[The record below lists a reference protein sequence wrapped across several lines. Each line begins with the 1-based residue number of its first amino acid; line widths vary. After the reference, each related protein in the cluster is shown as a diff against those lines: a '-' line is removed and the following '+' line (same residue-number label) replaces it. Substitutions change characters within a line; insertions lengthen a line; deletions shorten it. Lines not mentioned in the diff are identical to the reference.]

1 MSANLTVQDLFK
13 LILFL
18 LGIGVGVYLIMILA
32 NVNKL
37 LKQARTIAESNMKE
51 IDTTIKQLPE
61 ISVNINA
68 ITKEAKTTLVNLAP
82 EVNEL
87 LHNVNSI
94 SSKVENVANLID
106 DTTSKV
112 NETFDVVSDSI
123 AETALAFSYNAK
135 NATDYMK
142 IIKEVIEVIRGI
154 LNKK

>member
-18 LGIGVGVYLIMILA
+18 LGIGIGAYLIMILA
-32 NVNKL
+32 NINKL
-37 LKQARTIAESNMKE
+37 IKQARSITESNIKE

-68 ITKEAKTTLVNLAP
+68 ITREAKTTLVNLAP

-94 SSKVENVANLID
+94 SGKVENVANLID

-142 IIKEVIEVIRGI
+142 IVKEIIEVVRG
-154 LNKK
+154 LFK

>member
-32 NVNKL
+32 NINKL
-37 LKQARTIAESNMKE
+37 IKHARAIAESNTKE
-51 IDTTIKQLPE
+51 IDTVIKQLPE
-61 ISVNINA
+61 ISVNVNA
-68 ITKEAKTTLVNLAP
+68 ITREAKTTLEKLSP

-94 SSKVENVANLID
+94 SGKIENVASLID

-142 IIKEVIEVIRGI
+142 IIKEVIEIVRGYF
-154 LNKK
+154 K

>member
-18 LGIGVGVYLIMILA
+18 LGIGVGAYLIMILA
-32 NVNKL
+32 NINKL
-37 LKQARTIAESNMKE
+37 IKQARTIAESNTKE
-51 IDTTIKQLPE
+51 IDTVIKQLPE
-61 ISVNINA
+61 ISINVNA
-68 ITKEAKTTLVNLAP
+68 ITREAKTTLEKLSP

-94 SSKVENVANLID
+94 SGKIENVANLID

-142 IIKEVIEVIRGI
+142 IIKEVMEIVKG
-154 LNKK
+154 LFK